1 MAAIP
6 VGDARGINRAFLD
19 WHSRKGRGNRPFFA
33 FLNYMDAHEPFLPPP
48 DHPAKFGD
56 GPASRGDYWMLLHNW
71 DVDKTHFSPREVALN
86 RDGYDNCIADLDQQ
100 IGSLLDELDR
110 RGVLDN
116 TLVIITSDH
125 GEEFGE
131 HNVFNHGYSLNLYE
145 THVPLLI
152 ISRAVPAGRA
162 VADAVSL
169 RDVPATITDLL
180 GLSAASPFP
189 GRSLS
194 AYWRPESGAGRPP
207 DTPALSEADFPT
219 IALDPRRG
227 RGPTQRGYTM
237 SLVSGGWH
245 YIRDGGDAE
254 WLYNL
259 ADDPGETLNRL
270 QTPQDLTPLV
280 NDFRRSILRVLT
292 NDPAISGA
300 EADHVKRYRRRL
312 EAVVG
317 PRPPADPL
325 RSTGP

>member
-1 MAAIP
+1 
-6 VGDARGINRAFLD
+6 
-19 WHSRKGRGNRPFFA
+19 
-33 FLNYMDAHEPFLPPP
+33 
-48 DHPAKFGD
+48 
-56 GPASRGDYWMLLHNW
+56 MLLHNW
-71 DVDKTHFSPREVALN
+71 DIDKTHFSPRDVALN

-100 IGSLLDELDR
+100 IGSMLDELDR

-131 HNVFNHGYSLNLYE
+131 HKVYNHGYSLNLYE

-152 ISRAVPAGRA
+152 ISRDPGGPRRRRRRQPARRARDDHRPAGPVGRLA
-162 VADAVSL
+162 LPRPVAGGVLATGI
-169 RDVPATITDLL
+169 RRGPPA
-180 GLSAASPFP
+180 GHA
-189 GRSLS
+189 
-194 AYWRPESGAGRPP
+194 
-207 DTPALSEADFPT
+207 ALSEADFPT

-270 QTPQDLTPLV
+270 QTPQDLT
-280 NDFRRSILRVLT
+280 R
-292 NDPAISGA
+292 
-300 EADHVKRYRRRL
+300 
-312 EAVVG
+312 
-317 PRPPADPL
+317 
-325 RSTGP
+325 TGE